1 MRNMHATRYILAGA
15 ITIGI
20 FALGL
25 LIGLVVEGKRITYVQ
40 DLYQEQRAEFASSQ
54 LQYSYIS
61 TLNTQDT
68 CPAIYSIFYNNLEKL
83 DETAKKLQTYVKDSR
98 INDAT
103 FNVLKREYTIE
114 QLKYWL
120 LSRQAREQC
129 NEDVVRVLYFF
140 STDQECPDCAKQAFV
155 LDYLKKLYGEK
166 LLIFSL
172 DANFEDEPMV
182 NILKQQYH
190 ITKYPTL
197 IVEYQKLEGFSSRE
211 DLQPILCGLFREPAA
226 DCTT

>member
-1 MRNMHATRYILAGA
+1 MRHMQISRYVLAGI
-15 ITIGI
+15 ITLGI
-20 FALGL
+20 FLLGL
-25 LIGLVVEGKRITYVQ
+25 MIGLVVEGKRIAYVQ
-40 DLYQEQRAEFASSQ
+40 DLYQEQRVEFSSSQ

-61 TLNTQDT
+61 TLNTQDA

-83 DETAKKLQTYVKDSR
+83 DETSKKLQAYAKDSR
-98 INDAT
+98 INDDT

-120 LSRQAREQC
+120 LSRQTREQC

-140 STDQECPDCAKQAFV
+140 STDEQCPECGEQAFV
-155 LDYLKKLYGEK
+155 LDYLKKIYGEK
-166 LLIFSL
+166 LLIFSI
-172 DANFEDEPMV
+172 DGTFESEPMV
-182 NILKQQYH
+182 QILKQQYR
-190 ITKYPTL
+190 IENYPTL

-226 DCTT
+226 DCE